1 VGVDA
6 RAMEASAGTS
16 NGLCRFFLIEPLTK
30 TTMKFLC
37 PIDFSENALNA
48 VEFASQL
55 AKKHQASLT
64 LMHVYSEKEFEEI
77 LSREYA
83 KEQNT
88 DLKNM
93 TEHAEQ
99 LLDRLAQ
106 EVNKLQRNHQCN
118 THLSYGSIEDEI
130 IDYTTNNA
138 YDLVIMGIQGLTD
151 AFERYVGSTTMQI
164 MEKVPCPVIAIP
176 KEATYQDFRK
186 VVYATDYQEEDK
198 IVLKQLISWVM
209 PFRPEISIVHF
220 YKKDTLIEEAV
231 YNSFVDELK
240 SYFPDENLKFI
251 HEPAP
256 KSMYLS
262 IHEYIIHQDADMLA
276 LLHHHR
282 SFIDRIISA
291 NVTQEIAYAASYPV
305 MIFKED

>member
-1 VGVDA
+1 
-6 RAMEASAGTS
+6 MP
-16 NGLCRFFLIEPLTK
+16 FLPN
-30 TTMKFLC
+30 TTFNQNKMKFLC

-55 AKKHQASLT
+55 AKKHQATLT

-77 LSREYA
+77 LSGEFA
-83 KEQNT
+83 SGQSL
-88 DLKNM
+88 DLNNVA
-93 TEHAEQ
+93 EHAET
-99 LLDRLAQ
+99 LLHRLAD
-106 EVNKLQRNHQCN
+106 EVNKLQRNHHCD
-118 THLSYGSIEDEI
+118 THLAYGAIEDEI
-130 IDYTTNNA
+130 IDFATNNSF
-138 YDLVIMGIQGLTD
+138 DLVIMGIQGLTD

-176 KEATYQDFRK
+176 KEAAYKDFQK
-186 VVYATDYQEEDK
+186 IVYATDYQEEDK
-198 IVLKQLISWVM
+198 QVLRQLISWVM
-209 PFRPEISIVHF
+209 PFQPEITVVHF
-220 YKKDTLIEEAV
+220 YKNDSLIEEAV
-231 YNSFVDELK
+231 YNSFVEEIK
-240 SYFPDENLKFI
+240 SYFPNEKLTFI

-262 IHEYIIHQDADMLA
+262 IHEYVIHQEADMLA